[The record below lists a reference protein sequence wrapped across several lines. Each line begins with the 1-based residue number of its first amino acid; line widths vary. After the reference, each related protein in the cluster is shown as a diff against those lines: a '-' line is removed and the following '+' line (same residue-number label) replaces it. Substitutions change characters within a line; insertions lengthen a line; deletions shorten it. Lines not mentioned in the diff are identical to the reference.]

1 LFRRQ
6 FLALSYTDTGTE
18 TVKALLHLLT
28 SHPYAILLAS
38 ALLER
43 IGLPLFLS
51 PVLVG
56 AGALAAAGQ
65 MRLDIGFW
73 IALLAC
79 VIGDV
84 LWFELGR
91 KRGDSVLS
99 TLCRISFEPD
109 TCVRRSK
116 VFLEKG
122 TSRTIFFAKWLPGV
136 SHIIPAVAGLAGV
149 SRRQFMVA
157 NTVGTAVFVL
167 SLMLAGYL
175 PVEHM
180 SVVPR
185 VGSVVFEAGL
195 ALIVTNV
202 VVKYIQRRRFFRELY
217 KSRITPQDLRE
228 MIDAGVKVV
237 IVDLRHPLDS
247 VADPRVIP
255 GAIRMLPDDVT
266 EKASALPA
274 EEDIVLYCT

>member
-1 LFRRQ
+1 
-6 FLALSYTDTGTE
+6 
-18 TVKALLHLLT
+18 VKALLHLLT

-65 MRLDIGFW
+65 MRLDLGFW

-84 LWFELGR
+84 LWFEMGR

-195 ALIVTNV
+195 ALLVANV
-202 VVKYIQRRRFFRELY
+202 VLKYIQRRRFFSELY

-228 MIDAGVKVV
+228 MIDSGVKVV

-247 VADPRVIP
+247 LADPRVIP

-266 EKASALPA
+266 EKASTLPA